1 MTRDTPPSPL
11 TPELLLRI
19 YAAGIF
25 PMAED
30 ADDPTLHWVDPEHR
44 GILRLEAFHVSRSLQ
59 RTLRRA
65 PFDVGVDQAFDAVVA
80 ACAAARFERPSTW
93 INGEIRRLVSELF
106 HMGHAHSVECRKDG
120 RLVGGLYGIA
130 LGGAFFGESMFS
142 LETDASKVALC
153 HLVARLRRGG
163 FVLLDTQ
170 FLTEHLARFG
180 AVEIGREEY
189 HARLSEALRVDAVFY
204 LGSLGAGDLAFRQ
217 SLTQMS

>member
-1 MTRDTPPSPL
+1 MTRDGTPSPL

-30 ADDPTLHWVDPEHR
+30 ADDPTLHWVDPDRR
-44 GILRLEAFHVSRSLQ
+44 GILPLADFHVSRSLQ

-65 PFDVGVDQAFDAVVA
+65 PFEVDVDRAFDEVVA
-80 ACAAARFERPSTW
+80 ACAAARFDRPSTW
-93 INGEIRRLVSELF
+93 INMEIRRLVSELF
-106 HMGHAHSVECRKDG
+106 RMGSAHSVECRREGK
-120 RLVGGLYGIA
+120 LVGGLYGISI
-130 LGGAFFGESMFS
+130 GGAFFGESMFS
-142 LETDASKVALC
+142 FETDASKVALC

-163 FVLLDTQ
+163 YVLLDTQ

-180 AVEIGREEY
+180 AVEIGRDEY
-189 HARLSEALRVDAVFY
+189 HTRLADALRVDAVFY
-204 LGSLGAGDLAFRQ
+204 RGSLGAGDLAFRQ